1 MIISYLAIPI
11 MIVSSLPQLFKL
23 MNTKDSSNISINMFY
38 LTFISVFLLFL
49 EAVRIKNEILVIADL
64 CSMIMMLLNIILIK
78 KYKK

>member
-1 MIISYLAIPI
+1 